1 MKTKRGVV
9 PQFWKIERKTNTF
22 TTSTSPGSHP
32 SLSSIPL
39 RIIIRDIFK
48 VVENASEA
56 RIVLNAG
63 KVQVDGIVRKDP
75 GFPAGLMDVVHLP
88 DTQKHYRVMPFK
100 QGLFLKEMTKDYDK
114 KLLKIINKRI
124 LKGGKIQLNLHDG
137 SNIITNNAVYKPN
150 DVIAIKIPSREI
162 ISHTPL
168 ETGVTVLITG
178 GKNMGKIA
186 KLKEK
191 RTISGSRADEL
202 IVETAEGSAKTQAK
216 FIFPIGKE
224 KPMIDLGE

>member
-1 MKTKRGVV
+1 MKTKRGSA
-9 PQFWKIERKTNTF
+9 PEFWKIERKTNTF
-22 TTSTSPGSHP
+22 TTSPSPGPHSF
-32 SLSSIPL
+32 LSSIPL
-39 RIIIRDIFK
+39 RIVIRDILG
-48 VVENASEA
+48 VVETALEA

-63 KVQVDGIVRKDP
+63 KVQVDGITRKDP
-75 GFPAGLMDVVHLP
+75 GFPVGLMDVVHLP
-88 DTQKHYRVMPFK
+88 DTQKYYRVMPFK
-100 QGLFLKEMTKDYDK
+100 HGLFLKEMTKDYDR
-114 KLLKIINKRI
+114 KLLKIRNKRM
-124 LKGGKIQLNLHDG
+124 LKGGKMQLNLHDG
-137 SNIITNNAVYKPN
+137 SNIITNNAAYKPN
-150 DVIAIKIPSREI
+150 DVVAIKMPSREI

-191 RTISGSRADEL
+191 QTISGSRADEV
-202 IVETAEGSAKTQAK
+202 IVETAEGPAKTQAK